1 MSFEGWDFSCPD
13 WEERLTQGLTPIP
26 ALPIDETEG
35 QCAVDYYNKLRLPDV
50 PGQPT
55 LGEVSGEWF
64 RDIVRAAFGAVRRE
78 SLKGSTALVPVQH
91 RMVGELF
98 LLVPKKNS
106 KTTNSA
112 ALGLVWLLMNTRPN
126 VDGIIV
132 GPTQEVADKCFEQA
146 ANMIKLDPYLEK
158 RFQIIEHKKTII
170 DLKINEKTGKP
181 CNAKLKIK
189 SFDRKVV
196 TGSIPAFAIID
207 ELHVMA
213 HSHAASKVLAQIRGG
228 MITNPESLLVIITT
242 QSDGPPA
249 GVFKEELDYARG
261 VRDGKVTDNVRMLPV
276 LYEFPERVQAATD
289 KPWRNPKLWT
299 MVLPNLGRSVFID
312 RLRAEY
318 LTAKEKGIESE
329 TVWASQHLNIQIGL
343 GLHTDRWPGAD
354 YWLQAAR
361 PELDLA
367 TILATSDVCVVGID
381 GGGLDDL
388 LGLAVI
394 GRHAETRVWQHW
406 AKAWGDAEFV
416 RERRKSIVPTLEGFE
431 KDGDFSFV
439 DDLQEAYFEIAEICL
454 GIRAQGL
461 LPEESGI
468 GMDPEGVGPI
478 VDALIEVGFRIED
491 IRAISQGYKL
501 NAAIKSA
508 PVKLKNGTFVHCGQ
522 ALMSWCVGNAKT
534 ENRGNAQI
542 VTKGASGTGKIDP
555 LMALFDGVQ
564 LMSWNPV
571 ASNGGEIS
579 IPDNYL
585 VG

>member
-1 MSFEGWDFSCPD
+1 MSFERWDFSCPD
-13 WEERLTQGLTPIP
+13 WEIKLQNGQTPIP
-26 ALPIDETEG
+26 ELPIDEVEG
-35 QCAVDYYNKLRLPDV
+35 GCAVDYYNKLRLPDV

-64 RDIVRAAFGAVRRE
+64 RDIVRAAFGAVRKVT
-78 SLKGSTALVPVQH
+78 LMGTTVLH

-112 ALGLVWLLMNTRPN
+112 ALGITWLLMNTRPN

-146 ANMIKLDPYLEK
+146 SSMIKLDPYLEK
-158 RFQIIEHKKTII
+158 RFQVIDHKKTII
-170 DLKINEKTGKP
+170 DLKINEETGKP
-181 CNAKLKIK
+181 RNAKLKIK

-213 HSHAASKVLAQIRGG
+213 QSHVASKVLAQIRGG

-242 QSDGPPA
+242 QSDGTPT
-249 GVFKEELDYARG
+249 GVFKEELDYARA
-261 VRDGKVTDNVRMLPV
+261 VRDGAISEDVRMLPV
-276 LYEFPERVQAATD
+276 LYEFPEKIQAAEN
-289 KPWRNPKLWT
+289 KPWRDTKHWP
-299 MVLPNLGRSVFID
+299 MVLPNLGRSVFLE
-312 RLRAEY
+312 RLKSEY
-318 LTAKEKGIESE
+318 RTAREKGIESE

-343 GLHTDRWPGAD
+343 GLHTDRWAGAD
-354 YWLQAAR
+354 YWLKAAR
-361 PELDLA
+361 PELTFEA
-367 TILATSDVCVVGID
+367 IIANSDVCVVGID

-388 LGLAVI
+388 LGFGML
-394 GRHAETRVWQHW
+394 GRHAETRIWQHW
-406 AKAWGDAEFV
+406 GRAWGDAAFV
-416 RERRKSIVPTLEGFE
+416 RERRKSIIPFLEQFE
-431 KDGDFSFV
+431 KDGDFEFV
-439 DDLQEAYFEIAEICL
+439 DDLQEAYEEIAEICVQV
-454 GIRAQGL
+454 REAGL
-461 LPEESGI
+461 LPEADGI

-478 VDALIEVGFRIED
+478 VDALIEAGFSIED

-508 PVKLKNGTFVHCGQ
+508 PVKLKNGTFVHSGQ
-522 ALMSWCVGNAKT
+522 PVMAWCVSNAKT

-542 VTKGASGTGKIDP
+542 VTKAASGTGKIDP
-555 LMALFDGVQ
+555 LMALFDAVQ

-571 ASNGGEIS
+571 AARSRAFEYTGM
-579 IPDNYL
+579 
-585 VG
+585 

>member
-13 WEERLTQGLTPIP
+13 WEVKLKRGETPIP
-26 ALPIDETEG
+26 NLPIDETEG

-64 RDIVRAAFGAVRRE
+64 RDIVRAAFGAVRRVD
-78 SLKGSTALVPVQH
+78 LKGTTSLVPVTH

-146 ANMIKLDPYLEK
+146 SNMIKLDPYLEK
-158 RFQIIEHKKTII
+158 RFQVIEHKKTII
-170 DLKINEKTGKP
+170 DLKINEATGKP
-181 CNAKLKIK
+181 RNAKLKIK

-213 HSHAASKVLAQIRGG
+213 QSHVASKVLAQIRGG

-242 QSDGPPA
+242 QSDGPPV
-249 GVFKEELDYARG
+249 GVFKEELDYARA
-261 VRDGKVTDNVRMLPV
+261 VRDGKVTEDVRMLPV
-276 LYEFPERVQAATD
+276 LYEFPEAIQASEH
-289 KPWRNPKLWT
+289 KPWRNVKNWP
-299 MVLPNLGRSVFID
+299 MVLPNLNRSVFLD
-312 RLRAEY
+312 RLQAEY
-318 LTAKEKGIESE
+318 RTAREKGIESE

-343 GLHTDRWPGAD
+343 GLHTDRWAGAD
-354 YWLQAAR
+354 YWLRSAR
-361 PELDLA
+361 EGLDLA
-367 TILATSDVCVVGID
+367 QIMATSDVCVVGID

-388 LGLAVI
+388 LGLGVI
-394 GRHAETRVWQHW
+394 GRHAETRAWQHW
-406 AKAWGDAEFV
+406 GKAWGDGEFV
-416 RERRKSIVPTLEGFE
+416 RERRKSIISTLEDFE
-431 KDGDFSFV
+431 KDGDFVFV
-439 DDLQEAYFEIAEICL
+439 DDLQEAYEEIAQICADL
-454 GIRAQGL
+454 REAAL
-461 LPEESGI
+461 LPEDNGI

-478 VDALIEVGFRIED
+478 VDALIEAGFEIED
-491 IRAISQGYKL
+491 ISPISQGFKL
-501 NAAIKSA
+501 NNAIKSA
-508 PVKLKNGTFVHCGQ
+508 PVKLKNGSFVHCGQ
-522 ALMSWCVGNAKT
+522 PIMTWCVSNAKT
-534 ENRGNAQI
+534 ENKGNAQI
-542 VTKGASGTGKIDP
+542 VTKAASGTGKIDP
-555 LMALFDGVQ
+555 LMALFDAVQ

-571 ASNGGEIS
+571 ASNGDAIS
-579 IPDNYL
+579 IPADHE
-585 VG
+585 VA